1 MTTGSW
7 PAALVEVPAAL
18 APVRDRLRDFLR
30 EELIPRERER
40 GVEEEAQADGDLRR
54 WVRTR
59 SEEQGLFR
67 LLQPADL
74 GGGALGPA
82 GRVVLREE
90 IAASNAVLGRFVL
103 GGDGGLLRHGNAEQR
118 ERLLAPVLRGER
130 TAALAFTD
138 AREGPRTTA
147 TRRGV
152 HFLVSGV
159 KAFVTGGTH
168 ADLLLVVARVTEN
181 AGGPTGT
188 AILVVPRD
196 GPDVRLRR
204 ELRTLD
210 GAVHGEFELLEVAV
224 PERDV
229 LGTIGAGLPLAFG
242 DITAMRLDVAAAA
255 CGVGRRALDLAI
267 GQATRPHRSGAPLAE
282 RQQVQTMIADSAAD
296 LLGARAAVYTAAR
309 HAEAGMAV
317 ESEVAMAKIL
327 ATEAVARIV
336 DRAIQLTGGAAVVEG
351 HPLARLYRLVR
362 SWRIAEGTSEV
373 LRLTVGRSL
382 LGLAP
387 ARGATVPRGTPEAG
401 PV

>member
-1 MTTGSW
+1 MITDSW
-7 PAALVEVPAAL
+7 PAALVEVPVAL
-18 APVRDRLRDFLR
+18 APMREKLRDFLQA
-30 EELIPRERER
+30 ELIPRERR
-40 GVEEEAQADGDLRR
+40 QGVDEEAQADGALRR

-90 IAASNAVLGRFVL
+90 IAASGAVLGRFVL

-147 TRRGV
+147 TRRGE

-159 KAFVTGGTH
+159 KAFVTGGAD

-204 ELRTLD
+204 ELRTL
-210 GAVHGEFELLEVAV
+210 
-224 PERDV
+224 
-229 LGTIGAGLPLAFG
+229 
-242 DITAMRLDVAAAA
+242 
-255 CGVGRRALDLAI
+255 
-267 GQATRPHRSGAPLAE
+267 
-282 RQQVQTMIADSAAD
+282 
-296 LLGARAAVYTAAR
+296 
-309 HAEAGMAV
+309 
-317 ESEVAMAKIL
+317 
-327 ATEAVARIV
+327 
-336 DRAIQLTGGAAVVEG
+336 
-351 HPLARLYRLVR
+351 
-362 SWRIAEGTSEV
+362 
-373 LRLTVGRSL
+373 
-382 LGLAP
+382 
-387 ARGATVPRGTPEAG
+387 
-401 PV
+401 